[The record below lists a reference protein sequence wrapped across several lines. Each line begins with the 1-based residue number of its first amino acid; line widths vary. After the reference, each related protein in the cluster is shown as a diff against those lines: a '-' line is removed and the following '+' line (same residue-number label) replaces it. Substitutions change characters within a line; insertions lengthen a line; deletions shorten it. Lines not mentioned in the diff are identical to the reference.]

1 MRGPGI
7 VAAMVLAAG
16 WLAGCSAGEGDRAGA
31 DRTVRDLSLVEVPPV
46 AAVQVSDLEAGRPLR
61 GAGVSR
67 KASDARRARAPV
79 AETENE
85 PVLAQTP
92 PATIPAAAEPEAQAT
107 GLAGPAAAVDAAA
120 LEPPPEIVRA
130 PMPAELPLGY
140 AGPHLGEDYGSPGR
154 RGPGI
159 IIRGGRGG
167 VDDDCDLHRP
177 TLRRPG
183 GIAINRLTPEL
194 PGTTVSG
201 ILGRPGGPS
210 GGLRG
215 RGR

>member
-1 MRGPGI
+1 MRVPGI
-7 VAAMVLAAG
+7 VAATVLAAG
-16 WLAGCSAGEGDRAGA
+16 LLAGCTGRGRDGAVGDPTA
-31 DRTVRDLSLVEVPPV
+31 RDLSLVDVPPV

-61 GAGVSR
+61 GASVIR
-67 KASDARRARAPV
+67 ETSDARRARAPM

-85 PVLAQTP
+85 PAL
-92 PATIPAAAEPEAQAT
+92 AQAT
-107 GLAGPAAAVDAAA
+107 VTTTVALTESEATGAVAPVPDVAIPAAA

-130 PMPAELPLGY
+130 PMPAELPVGY

-177 TLRRPG
+177 G
-183 GIAINRLTPEL
+183 GIAINRLTPQL

-201 ILGRPGGPS
+201 ILGRPGGPPV
-210 GGLRG
+210 GPRG

>member
-1 MRGPGI
+1 MRGRGVVA
-7 VAAMVLAAG
+7 VAATVLAAG
-16 WLAGCSAGEGDRAGA
+16 WVVGCAGGEGGVAAEGA
-31 DRTVRDLSLVEVPPV
+31 VRDLSLVEVPPV
-46 AAVQVSDLEAGRPLR
+46 AAVQVSDLEAGRPLS
-61 GAGVSR
+61 GAGVRREGTDSR
-67 KASDARRARAPV
+67 RSVPPARATENQPIPTEAAQARSVVV
-79 AETENE
+79 AES
-85 PVLAQTP
+85 
-92 PATIPAAAEPEAQAT
+92 EAQV
-107 GLAGPAAAVDAAA
+107 AGPAVPAAAVDAAA

-130 PMPAELPLGY
+130 PMPAEPAVGY
-140 AGPHLGEDYGSPGR
+140 AGPHLGEDFGSPGR

-183 GIAINRLTPEL
+183 GIAINRITPGL

-201 ILGRPGGPS
+201 ILGRS